1 MGRGGAVGSGGK
13 VSLGVSRLCFLGLAV
28 PPAGICLAAQSQ
40 ASVVLDR
47 ADGRA
52 RLQHRDSFENANKV
66 LISDPSWIARFWTD
80 LRDGGE

>member
-1 MGRGGAVGSGGK
+1 MRGEESLCFCERECRGFSSGRGSAILWMWMGRGGAVGSGGK

-52 RLQHRDSFENANKV
+52 RLQH
-66 LISDPSWIARFWTD
+66 
-80 LRDGGE
+80 